1 MPEKIRRYAPTI
13 AFAAASFAA
22 LVGASPV
29 QTVRPWHEYRSYY
42 DYAPGYHRYMPN
54 PSLGVPG
61 AFYDMV
67 PTFGPPDPA
76 SCGGLRC

>member
-1 MPEKIRRYAPTI
+1 MPEKIGRYGAAI
-13 AFAAASFAA
+13 ALAATSFAA
-22 LVGASPV
+22 LVGASPA

-42 DYAPGYHRYMPN
+42 APDYHHYMPN

-76 SCGGLRC
+76 SCGGFRC